1 MAERRQGEYW
11 TDLSNESS
19 PRSIKDRARSH
30 EARREKSIVHILMEL
45 HMMAATGIISGDI
58 KNLVLSKASLED
70 TLGYSG
76 RELMEV
82 NCTPRRVLINAVY
95 SYEVLVKVLP
105 ERGNRLKEFFEWT
118 DSLPMSFDICD
129 SMSEDAGIVE
139 AFRAACLS
147 AISSGASS
155 ELTYSDVILAVK
167 RAFDQY
173 RSGATYA
180 LNKCIDKLDQKLT
193 FPKPLPDNEQKWK
206 EQLLILKNYAI
217 ELRNSVAVSTV
228 TRIGEVEKLIAVYK
242 TVGAERITY

>member
-1 MAERRQGEYW
+1 
-11 TDLSNESS
+11 
-19 PRSIKDRARSH
+19 
-30 EARREKSIVHILMEL
+30 
-45 HMMAATGIISGDI
+45 MMAATGVISGDI

-70 TLGYSG
+70 TFGYSG
-76 RELMEV
+76 REMMEV

-95 SYEVLVKVLP
+95 AYEVLVKVLP
-105 ERGNRLKEFFEWT
+105 ERGNRLKELFESA

-206 EQLLILKNYAI
+206 EQILILKNYAI
-217 ELRNSVAVSTV
+217 ELRNSVAVGTV

-242 TVGAERITY
+242 TVGS